1 MGAAPAHLV
10 QLDDCGVGQH
20 HLEEESHD
28 KSPRRPMRTTELI
41 SLVSTGI
48 CLSGC
53 QNAAQDREVLPV
65 RDVIIDTDV
74 DFDDAVAIAYL
85 CREHHAGRIQ
95 IHAFTVA
102 NTGAGYPGR
111 AIRYLR
117 CLRERCDLPDVPIA
131 EGPIEAPNAFPAEIR
146 DFADGI
152 LAEVFSDC
160 SQGEQ
165 PSEID
170 APALIEQVLHG
181 AEPGTIDILTFGPLT
196 NVALALERDARIVD
210 LIGRVHSMGGAAR
223 VSGNLCCGVPDT
235 FDNTQEFNIFV
246 DPGAAAQVLQALPPG
261 NMTFV
266 PLDATNFVPIE
277 QDLIDRIILSART
290 PEATTV
296 AAIAQRLTPGGT
308 LYWWDA
314 LSAVAAVHPR
324 VVTYEA
330 LDVVVIEDGPSSGR
344 TAIDPTGQMAHVA
357 TRASREEFER
367 IFLDTLNG
375 E

>member
-1 MGAAPAHLV
+1 MKTP
-10 QLDDCGVGQH
+10 D
-20 HLEEESHD
+20 
-28 KSPRRPMRTTELI
+28 LI
-41 SLVSTGI
+41 SLVLIGI
-48 CLSGC
+48 CLAGC
-53 QNAAQDREVLPV
+53 EGAAQDHEVPPV
-65 RDVIIDTDV
+65 RDVIVDADM
-74 DFDDAVAIAYL
+74 DFDDTVAIAYL
-85 CREHHAGRIQ
+85 CREHHAGRLQ
-95 IHAFTVA
+95 IRAFTVA

-117 CLRERCDLPDVPIA
+117 CLREQCDLPHVPIA

-152 LAEVFSDC
+152 LSEVFSDC

-170 APALIEQVLHG
+170 APALIEQVLRS

-196 NVALALERDARIVD
+196 NVARALERDASQGPRIVD
-210 LIGRVHSMGGAAR
+210 LVGRVHSMGGAVR

-246 DPGAAAQVLQALPPG
+246 DPGAAAQVLNSLPPG
-261 NMTFV
+261 SMTFV
-266 PLDATNFVPIE
+266 PLDATNFVRVE
-277 QDLIDRIILSART
+277 QDFIDRIIHSART
-290 PEATTV
+290 PEASTV
-296 AAIAQRLTPGGT
+296 AAIARQLTPGGT

-314 LSAVAAVHPR
+314 LSAIAAVHPH

-330 LDVVVIEDGPSSGR
+330 LDVTVIEDGPSAGR
-344 TAIDPTGQMAHVA
+344 TAIDPSGQMAHVA